1 MSVEN
6 LRAIGIDPGSRVTG
20 IGVVEARGQSLHYI
34 YSECVRAGNGPLG
47 SRLVLI
53 YEHIQEAI
61 AQYRPAVGAIEK
73 VFMAANPQSALVL
86 GQARGSAMLALANNE
101 LEISEYSALEIKR
114 AVTGTGRATKQQIQ
128 HMVRVLLGMDRNP
141 PQDAADALAC
151 AICHLHLS
159 QGEKRRV
166 LAESETVGSEAGG
179 VRP

>member
-1 MSVEN
+1 
-6 LRAIGIDPGSRVTG
+6 
-20 IGVVEARGQSLHYI
+20 
-34 YSECVRAGNGPLG
+34 
-47 SRLVLI
+47 
-53 YEHIQEAI
+53 
-61 AQYRPAVGAIEK
+61 
-73 VFMAANPQSALVL
+73 
-86 GQARGSAMLALANNE
+86 MLALANNE

-179 VRP
+179 VRS